1 MVTTVK
7 DKNGNDIWVGSLV
20 AVSPNSGWYGK
31 WRVAIVEEIG
41 PVNRWGSA
49 TCKFRYKEPV
59 LKNEGYV
66 GEKIVL
72 SKSISRSSKDSRDL
86 VVLDP
91 SFIEE

>member
-1 MVTTVK
+1 MAK
-7 DKNGNDIWVGSLV
+7 DQNGIELHVGDLV

-41 PVNRWGSA
+41 PENQWGSA
-49 TCKFRYKEPV
+49 SCKFRYKEPV

-66 GEKIVL
+66 NGQIVL
-72 SKSISRSSKDSRDL
+72 SKSISRSTKDSKNL